1 MLKKMMLKLSHIKIA
16 ININMI
22 KEDPITFQSIF
33 FQSILKHIGFNNSF
47 ENIIEIF
54 PPPIIIVEIWRYQ
67 DQNKRCFNF
76 DNFCVKVKKTKL
88 QYRCLGTFIHTFD
101 HFKTVVF
108 ENDSMI
114 LLDGELVANLTSSN
128 GQFNKAFLNKLK
140 YKICILNRFCEFFN

>member
-1 MLKKMMLKLSHIKIA
+1 MNVEKDDDEVISYSIKTA

-76 DNFCVKVKKTKL
+76 DNFCVKVKK
-88 QYRCLGTFIHTFD
+88 
-101 HFKTVVF
+101 
-108 ENDSMI
+108 
-114 LLDGELVANLTSSN
+114 
-128 GQFNKAFLNKLK
+128 NKITISLFR
-140 YKICILNRFCEFFN
+140 YIYSHI